1 MRLRDSKVQEDN
13 NIHMNYKAILFYL
26 GLFIFPLSGLSF
38 LNILYSTYFDYFLSI
53 DSYTVTFFL
62 TLVTGSFFCYYGKN
76 SIKKINFYE
85 QLLLIILV
93 YFISSFFIALPYY
106 LSNYQIT
113 FLDSVFES
121 FSGIT
126 STGFSIFE
134 NIKYLDPTLILWR
147 SSSQWIGGLYFLI
160 FLIIIFSNN
169 QYNFRLNQLVFT
181 GNMGSFSK
189 FNTKNIL
196 LQIFLV
202 YSLLTLLILIILS
215 IGNVRLFNSLNLS
228 MTVISNGGFLPT
240 NNLDQIFLKDNRYIL
255 AITLLIPTINIF
267 FLFNLFNKRRIIND
281 HQEDLFLLAFIL
293 ILSLA
298 MFYSLKNEEIS
309 EIFINIISSIS
320 NSGISFTKSSSG
332 TIIFIF
338 LCAMGGS
345 LISNS
350 SGIKFIRI
358 YILIKSAAAEI
369 IRLVRPNNVF
379 NNSIFYSEKKIDN
392 QIINL
397 SFLIF
402 ISFFVSIFILSSIL
416 VLDNINFESSF
427 KLSILTL
434 TNTTNSSLYGMS
446 DINFVN
452 LLNSTKLFLIIFM
465 IIGKIEL
472 ISILILFKKLL
483 FKE

>member
-1 MRLRDSKVQEDN
+1 
-13 NIHMNYKAILFYL
+13 MNYKAIIFYL
-26 GLFIFPLSGLSF
+26 SLFIFPLSGLAF
-38 LNILYSTYFDYFLSI
+38 LNILYSTYFDFFLSI
-53 DSYTVTFFL
+53 QSYTITFFL
-62 TLVTGSFFCYYGKN
+62 SLIIGFFFYIYGKN
-76 SIKKINFYE
+76 SVKKITFYE
-85 QLLLIILV
+85 QLLLVILV
-93 YFISSFFIALPYY
+93 YFISSIFVSLPYY

-113 FLDSVFES
+113 FVDSIFES

-126 STGFSIFE
+126 STGFSIFD

-169 QYNFRLNQLVFT
+169 QYNFRLNHLVYT

-189 FNTKNIL
+189 SNTKNIL

-202 YSLLTLLILIILS
+202 YSLLTLLIFIILNF
-215 IGNVRLFNSLNLS
+215 GDVRLFNSLNLS
-228 MTVISNGGFLPT
+228 MTIISNGGFLPT
-240 NNLDQIFLKDNRYIL
+240 NSLNQIFLNNKHYIL
-255 AITLLIPTINIF
+255 TIALIIPMLNIF
-267 FLFNLFNKRRIIND
+267 FLLNIFNKKKLIYN
-281 HQEDLFLLAFIL
+281 HQEDLFLIIFVTVLSL
-293 ILSLA
+293 IL
-298 MFYSLKNEEIS
+298 FYTLKGNNFS
-309 EIFINIISSIS
+309 EIMINVITSIS
-320 NSGISFTKSSSG
+320 NSGISFTTSFDG

-338 LCAMGGS
+338 LCMMGGS

-358 YILIKSAAAEI
+358 YILIKTAASEI
-369 IRLVRPNNVF
+369 IKLVRPNNVF
-379 NNSIFYSEKKIDN
+379 NNTIFYSEKKIDN

-402 ISFFVSIFILSSIL
+402 ISFFIGIFILSSIL
-416 VLDNINFESSF
+416 VLDNINFENSF

-434 TNTTNSSLYGMS
+434 TNTTNSALYGVS
-446 DINFVN
+446 EINFGN

-472 ISILILFKKLL
+472 ISILILLRKILL
-483 FKE
+483 KE

>member
-1 MRLRDSKVQEDN
+1 
-13 NIHMNYKAILFYL
+13 MNYKAIIFYL
-26 GLFIFPLSGLSF
+26 SLFIFPLSGLAF
-38 LNILYSTYFDYFLSI
+38 LNILYSTYFDFFLSI
-53 DSYTVTFFL
+53 QSYTITFFL
-62 TLVTGSFFCYYGKN
+62 SLIIGFFFYIYGKN
-76 SIKKINFYE
+76 SVKKITFYE

-93 YFISSFFIALPYY
+93 YFISSIFVSLPYY

-113 FLDSVFES
+113 FVDSIFES

-126 STGFSIFE
+126 STGFSIFD

-169 QYNFRLNQLVFT
+169 QYNFRLNHLVYT

-189 FNTKNIL
+189 SNTKNIL

-202 YSLLTLLILIILS
+202 YSLLTLLIFIILNF
-215 IGNVRLFNSLNLS
+215 GDVRLFNSLNLS
-228 MTVISNGGFLPT
+228 MTIISNGGFLPT
-240 NNLDQIFLKDNRYIL
+240 NSLNQIFLNNKHYIL
-255 AITLLIPTINIF
+255 TIALIIPMLNIF
-267 FLFNLFNKRRIIND
+267 FLLNIFSKKKLIYN
-281 HQEDLFLLAFIL
+281 HQEDLFLIIFVTVLSL
-293 ILSLA
+293 IL
-298 MFYSLKNEEIS
+298 FYTLKGNNFS
-309 EIFINIISSIS
+309 EIMINVITSIS
-320 NSGISFTKSSSG
+320 NSGISFTTAFDG

-338 LCAMGGS
+338 LCMMGGS

-358 YILIKSAAAEI
+358 YILIKTAAAEI
-369 IRLVRPNNVF
+369 IKLVRPNNVF
-379 NNSIFYSEKKIDN
+379 NNTIFYSEKKIDN

-402 ISFFVSIFILSSIL
+402 ISFFIGIFILSSIL
-416 VLDNINFESSF
+416 VLDNINFENSF

-434 TNTTNSSLYGMS
+434 TNTTNSALYGVS
-446 DINFVN
+446 EINFGN

-472 ISILILFKKLL
+472 ISILILLRKILL
-483 FKE
+483 KE

>member
-1 MRLRDSKVQEDN
+1 
-13 NIHMNYKAILFYL
+13 MNYKAIIFYL
-26 GLFIFPLSGLSF
+26 GLFIFPLSGLAF
-38 LNILYSTYFDYFLSI
+38 INILYSAYFDYFLSI
-53 DSYTVTFFL
+53 ESYTITFFL
-62 TLVTGSFFCYYGKN
+62 TLITGSFFCYYGK
-76 SIKKINFYE
+76 SSLKKINFYE
-85 QLLLIILV
+85 QLLLIILI
-93 YFISSFFIALPYY
+93 YLISSLFISLPYY

-113 FLDSVFES
+113 FIDSLFES

-126 STGFSIFE
+126 STGFSVFE

-169 QYNFRLNQLVFT
+169 QYNFRLNQLVYT

-189 FNTKNIL
+189 SNTKNIL
-196 LQIFLV
+196 FQIFLV
-202 YSLLTLLILIILS
+202 YALLTLLILIILS
-215 IGNVRLFNSLNLS
+215 IGDVRLFNSLNLS
-228 MTVISNGGFLPT
+228 MTIISNGGFLPA
-240 NNLDQIFLKDNRYIL
+240 NSLDQIFLQNNRYIL

-267 FLFNLFNKRRIIND
+267 FLFNLFSKRKIIND
-281 HQEDLFLLAFIL
+281 HQEDLFLIAFIL
-293 ILSLA
+293 ILSLI
-298 MFYSLKNEEIS
+298 MVYSFKNTDVS
-309 EIFINIISSIS
+309 EILINIISSIS
-320 NSGISFTKSSSG
+320 NSGISFTKTSSE

-338 LCAMGGS
+338 LCVMGGS

-358 YILIKSAAAEI
+358 YILIKTAAAEI

-379 NNSIFYSEKKIDN
+379 NNTIFYSEKKIDN
-392 QIINL
+392 QTINL

-402 ISFFVSIFILSSIL
+402 ISFFISIFILSSIL

-434 TNTTNSSLYGMS
+434 TNTTNSSLYGTS
-446 DINFVN
+446 DINFAN

-472 ISILILFKKLL
+472 ISILILFKKIL

>member
-1 MRLRDSKVQEDN
+1 
-13 NIHMNYKAILFYL
+13 MNYKAILFYL
-26 GLFIFPLSGLSF
+26 GLFIFPLTALSL

-53 DSYTVTFFL
+53 NSYTVTFFL
-62 TLVTGSFFCYYGKN
+62 TLATGSIFCFYGKN
-76 SIKKINFYE
+76 STKKINFYE
-85 QLLLIILV
+85 QLILIIFV
-93 YFISSFFIALPYY
+93 YLFSSLFVALPYY

-113 FLDSVFES
+113 FLNSVFES

-126 STGFSIFE
+126 STGFTIFD

-169 QYNFRLNQLVFT
+169 QYNFRLNHLVHT

-189 FNTKNIL
+189 SNTKNII

-202 YSLLTLLILIILS
+202 YSLLTLLIFVIFN
-215 IGNVRLFNSLNLS
+215 IGSVRLFNSLNLS
-228 MTVISNGGFLPT
+228 MTIISNGGFLPT
-240 NNLDQIFLKDNRYIL
+240 NNLNQIFLKENYYIL
-255 AITLLIPTINIF
+255 AIVLLIPTLNIF
-267 FLFNLFNKRRIIND
+267 FLFNIFNKKKIVNN
-281 HQEDLFLLAFIL
+281 HQEDIFLIIFIL
-293 ILSLA
+293 ILTLLI
-298 MFYSLKNEEIS
+298 FYSLNKTNIS
-309 EIFINIISSIS
+309 EILINIVTSLS
-320 NSGISFTKSSSG
+320 NSGISFTKSIDNS
-332 TIIFIF
+332 IIYIL
-338 LCAMGGS
+338 LCIIGGS

-350 SGIKFIRI
+350 SGIKLIRI
-358 YILIKSAAAEI
+358 YILIKTAAAEI
-369 IRLVRPNNVF
+369 IKLVRPNNIF
-379 NNSIFYSEKKIDN
+379 NNTIFYSDKRIDN

-402 ISFFVSIFILSSIL
+402 ISFFISIFILSSIL
-416 VLDNINFESSF
+416 VLDNINFENSF

-434 TNTTNSSLYGMS
+434 TNTTNSSLYGLDNIS
-446 DINFVN
+446 FTN
-452 LLNSTKLFLIIFM
+452 LLDSTKLFLIIFM

>member
-1 MRLRDSKVQEDN
+1 
-13 NIHMNYKAILFYL
+13 MNYRTILFYL
-26 GLFIFPLSGLSF
+26 GFFIFPLSGFSF

-53 DSYTVTFFL
+53 DSYTITFFL
-62 TLVTGSFFCYYGKN
+62 TLALGSFFCFYGRK

-93 YFISSFFIALPYY
+93 YLFSSFFISLPYY

-113 FLDSVFES
+113 FIDSLFES

-126 STGFSIFE
+126 STGFSIFD

-169 QYNFRLNQLVFT
+169 QYNFRLNHLVYT

-189 FNTKNIL
+189 SNTKNIL

-202 YSLLTLLILIILS
+202 YSLLTLLIFIILNT
-215 IGNVRLFNSLNLS
+215 GGVRLFNSLNLS
-228 MTVISNGGFLPT
+228 MTIISNGGFLPT
-240 NNLDQIFLKDNRYIL
+240 NSLNQIFLKDNHYIL
-255 AITLLIPTINIF
+255 AIVLLIPTLNIF
-267 FLFNLFNKRRIIND
+267 FLFNSYSKKNIINN
-281 HQEDLFLLAFIL
+281 HQEDLFLLMFIL
-293 ILSLA
+293 ILSLL
-298 MFYSLKNEEIS
+298 MFYSLNSTNIS
-309 EIFINIISSIS
+309 EIIINIITSIS
-320 NSGISFTKSSSG
+320 NSGISFTESIDG
-332 TIIFIF
+332 TIIFIL

-358 YILIKSAAAEI
+358 YILIKTAAAEI

-379 NNSIFYSEKKIDN
+379 NNSIFYSEKKISN
-392 QIINL
+392 QTINL
-397 SFLIF
+397 SFLVF
-402 ISFFVSIFILSSIL
+402 ISFFISIFILSSIL
-416 VLDNINFESSF
+416 VLDNINFENSF
-427 KLSILTL
+427 RLSILTL
-434 TNTTNSSLYGMS
+434 TNTTNSSLYEVGN
-446 DINFVN
+446 INFSN

-483 FKE
+483 IKE

>member
-1 MRLRDSKVQEDN
+1 
-13 NIHMNYKAILFYL
+13 MNYKAIIFYL
-26 GLFIFPLSGLSF
+26 SLFIFPLSGLAF
-38 LNILYSTYFDYFLSI
+38 LNILYSTYFDFFLSI
-53 DSYTVTFFL
+53 QSYTITFFL
-62 TLVTGSFFCYYGKN
+62 SLIIGLFFYIYGKN
-76 SIKKINFYE
+76 SVKKITFYE
-85 QLLLIILV
+85 QLLLVILV
-93 YFISSFFIALPYY
+93 YFISSIFVSLPYY

-113 FLDSVFES
+113 FVDSIFES

-126 STGFSIFE
+126 STGFSIFD

-169 QYNFRLNQLVFT
+169 QYNFRLNHLVYT

-189 FNTKNIL
+189 SNTKNIL

-202 YSLLTLLILIILS
+202 YSLLTLLIFIILNF
-215 IGNVRLFNSLNLS
+215 GEVRLFNSLNLS
-228 MTVISNGGFLPT
+228 MTIISNGGFLPT
-240 NNLDQIFLKDNRYIL
+240 NSLNQIFLNNKHYIL
-255 AITLLIPTINIF
+255 IIALIIPMLNIF
-267 FLFNLFNKRRIIND
+267 FLLNIFSKKKLIYN
-281 HQEDLFLLAFIL
+281 HQEDLFLIIFVTALSL
-293 ILSLA
+293 IL
-298 MFYSLKNEEIS
+298 FYTLKGNNFS
-309 EIFINIISSIS
+309 EIMINVITSIS
-320 NSGISFTKSSSG
+320 NSGISFTTSFDG

-338 LCAMGGS
+338 LCMMGGS

-358 YILIKSAAAEI
+358 YILIKTAAAEI
-369 IRLVRPNNVF
+369 IKLVRPNNVF
-379 NNSIFYSEKKIDN
+379 NNTIFYSEKKIDN

-402 ISFFVSIFILSSIL
+402 ISFFIGIFILSSIL
-416 VLDNINFESSF
+416 VLDNINFENSF

-434 TNTTNSSLYGMS
+434 TNTTNSALYGVS
-446 DINFVN
+446 EINFAN

-472 ISILILFKKLL
+472 ISILILLRKILL
-483 FKE
+483 KE

>member
-1 MRLRDSKVQEDN
+1 MRLRDNKALEDN
-13 NIHMNYKAILFYL
+13 NIQMNYKAILFYL

-53 DSYTVTFFL
+53 DSYTATFFL
-62 TLVTGSFFCYYGKN
+62 TLMIGSFFCYYGKN

-93 YFISSFFIALPYY
+93 YLISSIFIALPYY

-113 FLDSVFES
+113 FFDSVFES

-189 FNTKNIL
+189 SNTKNIL
-196 LQIFLV
+196 IQIFLV
-202 YSLLTLLILIILS
+202 YSLLTLLILIILN

-228 MTVISNGGFLPT
+228 MTIISNGGFLPT
-240 NNLDQIFLKDNRYIL
+240 NSLDQVFLKDNRYIL
-255 AITLLIPTINIF
+255 AITLLIPTVNIF
-267 FLFNLFNKRRIIND
+267 FLFNLFNKKRIIND
-281 HQEDLFLLAFIL
+281 HQEDLFLIAFIL
-293 ILSLA
+293 ILSLV
-298 MFYSLKNEEIS
+298 MFYSLKNVDIS
-309 EIFINIISSIS
+309 EILINIISSIS

-338 LCAMGGS
+338 LCVMGGS

-379 NNSIFYSEKKIDN
+379 NNLIFYSEKKIDN

-402 ISFFVSIFILSSIL
+402 ISFFISIFILSSIL
-416 VLDNINFESSF
+416 VLDDINFESSF

-434 TNTTNSSLYGMS
+434 TNTTNSSLYGVS
-446 DINFVN
+446 DINFAN

>member
-1 MRLRDSKVQEDN
+1 
-13 NIHMNYKAILFYL
+13 
-26 GLFIFPLSGLSF
+26 
-38 LNILYSTYFDYFLSI
+38 
-53 DSYTVTFFL
+53 
-62 TLVTGSFFCYYGKN
+62 
-76 SIKKINFYE
+76 
-85 QLLLIILV
+85 
-93 YFISSFFIALPYY
+93 
-106 LSNYQIT
+106 
-113 FLDSVFES
+113 
-121 FSGIT
+121 
-126 STGFSIFE
+126 
-134 NIKYLDPTLILWR
+134 
-147 SSSQWIGGLYFLI
+147 
-160 FLIIIFSNN
+160 
-169 QYNFRLNQLVFT
+169 
-181 GNMGSFSK
+181 MGSFSK
-189 FNTKNIL
+189 SNTKNIL

-228 MTVISNGGFLPT
+228 MTIISNGGFLPT
-240 NNLDQIFLKDNRYIL
+240 NSLDQIFLKDDYYIL

-267 FLFNLFNKRRIIND
+267 FLFNLFNRRRIVSD
-281 HQEDLFLLAFIL
+281 HQEDLFLLVFISV
-293 ILSLA
+293 LSII
-298 MFYSLKNEEIS
+298 MFYSFKNVNFS
-309 EIFINIISSIS
+309 EVLINIISSIS

-358 YILIKSAAAEI
+358 YILIKSTAAEI

-379 NNSIFYSEKKIDN
+379 NNSIFYSDKKIDN

-402 ISFFVSIFILSSIL
+402 ISFFISVFILSSIL
-416 VLDNINFESSF
+416 VLDDINFESSF

-434 TNTTNSSLYGMS
+434 TNTTNSSLYGVS
-446 DINFVN
+446 NINFAN